1 VEVEENAEPETAT
14 RKSEE
19 EELACARNRDNRE
32 KLTGADGFVQSRQRF
47 IGIDPNAPVYR
58 NRNRPDI
65 LMAYSTA
72 GMALAWSPFAVVNK
86 SRLRV
91 LSLLLR
97 GHETA
102 IPGRLGRERG
112 DSVVIEEEIA
122 IDEVEESKNEV
133 EVEEKARKPVENE
146 LALGR
151 I

>member
-1 VEVEENAEPETAT
+1 
-14 RKSEE
+14 
-19 EELACARNRDNRE
+19 
-32 KLTGADGFVQSRQRF
+32 
-47 IGIDPNAPVYR
+47 
-58 NRNRPDI
+58 
-65 LMAYSTA
+65 
-72 GMALAWSPFAVVNK
+72 
-86 SRLRV
+86 V